1 MGLCCFH
8 FQQRGLYFI
17 NVSCQ
22 NENSLHSDQEM
33 ALYEK
38 KYMEG
43 RGASVFPW
51 FLAGAQTLSGALSTL
66 ELPGGHGAG
75 LNWLDC
81 GNPNVGTNR
90 LVGCHRGCQMFRGCV
105 LMNNYQ
111 LDFMKN

>member
-8 FQQRGLYFI
+8 FQQHGLYFI

-22 NENSLHSDQEM
+22 NENSFHSDQEM
-33 ALYEK
+33 ALFEK
-38 KYMEG
+38 IHG
-43 RGASVFPW
+43 GQGSIGVPLVFSRCSDT
-51 FLAGAQTLSGALSTL
+51 FRCSEHL

-90 LVGCHRGCQMFRGCV
+90 LVGCHRGCQMFCGCV